1 MNLISLREAARKL
14 DVSPAIVGAFV
25 FGDED
30 VTRYTS
36 PLNAKAV
43 CIDEAGFK
51 RISDRVETYKRN
63 HRVAPK
69 SAA

>member
-14 DVSPAIVGAFV
+14 DVSAMVVSAFV
-25 FGDED
+25 FGDEG
-30 VTRYTS
+30 VTRYAS

-63 HRVAPK
+63 HRAAPAT
-69 SAA
+69 AA